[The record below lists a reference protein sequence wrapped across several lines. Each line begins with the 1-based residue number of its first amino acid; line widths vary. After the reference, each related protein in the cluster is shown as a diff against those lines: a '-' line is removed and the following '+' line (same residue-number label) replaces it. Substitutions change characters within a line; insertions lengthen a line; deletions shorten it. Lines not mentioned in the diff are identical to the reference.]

1 MANRLQLEV
10 VMAGPF
16 RFRLRSNATSP
27 RWRLHAI
34 RASPHRSARVHPASR
49 RFLGRFSDNFGT
61 KFEPAVLLVHSSAP
75 PAFRGVS
82 AWRASAIS
90 SRCRPPRDRRPASF
104 SNASTRSRATDI
116 IREPGRYA
124 GLIASVSAH
133 DRSGRPSRRRIR
145 SDEYLD
151 AGFLQLLQCQSH
163 R

>member
-34 RASPHRSARVHPASR
+34 RASLHWSARVHPASR

-61 KFEPAVLLVHSSAP
+61 KFEPAVLIAHSSAP

-90 SRCRPPRDRRPASF
+90 SRCRPSHTTAFGAYRMAQHREIDVPLRSPMRALDLEPRISSVNRAG
-104 SNASTRSRATDI
+104 TR
-116 IREPGRYA
+116 G
-124 GLIASVSAH
+124 
-133 DRSGRPSRRRIR
+133 
-145 SDEYLD
+145 
-151 AGFLQLLQCQSH
+151 
-163 R
+163 